1 MNTPDPSSPPPST
14 PSAAPPSKARLI
26 LAIGGGILVV
36 VVAAIAVLRPPR
48 TPEGPGEVSTLPATV
63 TDRSW
68 KVKQPLEI
76 GAIAPSGM
84 WLDVAKPQALKSV
97 LTENAWL
104 KATVDEPLG
113 RGFLGGWSGFLGSA
127 GAEVGLQKLTQGVI
141 GDLVTDAVLVQPM
154 RLAWFAG
161 WGGSTPA
168 LIIPQPAE
176 GLTTTFSAI
185 RGAVERGGWYVDGCP
200 GEPAP
205 PPPPPSPSPST
216 TGEGP
221 GAAVVAEVV
230 PPNRLEISR
239 LVVADQPVFAALA
252 RDRLVF
258 SKDAH
263 SVVHALCGANP
274 TVTQAPGADVV
285 AGLTPAQV
293 GRDVQVLAGLVGLKG
308 APTVAF
314 KVEGSALRPMGLAA
328 ELADAGRLDTVAIAD
343 ATWALVPED
352 LPVAAAVNLKLPKQL
367 STASLEAFYGGTRA
381 DLATRQVLLLW
392 QPHGDAKVKTEVAI
406 VWSDVADREALQQLL
421 SGPNRM
427 EVKVVC
433 ERLVAS
439 STPALVSRIEA
450 ACTDKAPSL
459 LFAQPAI
466 VAGLKAPVS
475 VGAVVDVGRLL
486 GGLLDEGFASDPAT
500 THKKGEVPAEIE
512 AAKKRL
518 RELPRFGL
526 FGDVQGQT
534 LAPRGF
540 AS

>member
-48 TPEGPGEVSTLPATV
+48 TPDGPSEVSTSTSTPTV

-68 KVKQPLEI
+68 KVKQPLEV
-76 GAIAPSGM
+76 GPIAPTGV
-84 WLDVAKPQALKSV
+84 WFDVAKPQALKSV

-154 RLAWFAG
+154 RLAWFSG

-168 LIIPQPAE
+168 LIIPQPTEA
-176 GLTTTFSAI
+176 LTTTFAAV

-200 GEPAP
+200 GEPP
-205 PPPPPSPSPST
+205 PPPTPQPPAPT
-216 TGEGP
+216 EGQD
-221 GAAVVAEVV
+221 ARVVAEVV
-230 PPNRLEISR
+230 PSNRLEISR

-252 RDRLVF
+252 RERLVF
-258 SKDAH
+258 SKDAQ

-285 AGLTPAQV
+285 VGLTPAQV
-293 GRDVQVLAGLVGLKG
+293 GRDVQVFAGLVGLKG

-314 KVEGSALRPMGLAA
+314 KVEGSALRPIGLAG
-328 ELADAGRLDTVAIAD
+328 ELASAGRLDTVAIPD

-352 LPVAAAVNLKLPKQL
+352 LPVAAAVNLKLPKAL
-367 STASLEAFYGGTRA
+367 STASLEAFYGGTSA

-392 QPHGDAKVKTEVAI
+392 QPHGDAKAKTEVAL
-406 VWSDVADREALQQLL
+406 VWSDVADKEALQQLL

-439 STPALVSRIEA
+439 STPTLLSRIEA
-450 ACTDKAPSL
+450 ACTGKAPSL
-459 LFAQPAI
+459 LFAQPAV
-466 VAGLKAPVS
+466 VAGLKAPAS
-475 VGAVVDVGRLL
+475 VGAVVDLGRFFA
-486 GGLLDEGFASDPAT
+486 GLLDEGFASDPAT
-500 THKKGEVPAEIE
+500 THKKGEVPVEIE

-518 RELPRFGL
+518 RELPRFGV
-526 FGDVQGQT
+526 FGDVQGQN

-540 AS
+540 SS

>member
-1 MNTPDPSSPPPST
+1 MNTPDPSSSSSPPPA
-14 PSAAPPSKARLI
+14 PSGGPTLSKARLP
-26 LAIGGGILVV
+26 LAIGGGILVA
-36 VVAAIAVLRPPR
+36 VVAAIAVLRPPH
-48 TPEGPGEVSTLPATV
+48 TPEGPVDPGTPTTSA

-68 KVKQPLEI
+68 KVKQALEV
-76 GAIAPSGM
+76 GPIAPTGV
-84 WLDVAKPQALKSV
+84 WLDVARPQALKSV

-113 RGFLGGWSGFLGSA
+113 RGFLGGWAGLLGSA
-127 GAEVGLQKLTQGVI
+127 GEEVGLQKLTQGVI

-154 RLAWFAG
+154 RLAWFSG

-176 GLTTTFSAI
+176 GLTTTFAAI

-200 GEPAP
+200 GEPTP
-205 PPPPPSPSPST
+205 PTPPTPTPS
-216 TGEGP
+216 EGQDA
-221 GAAVVAEVV
+221 GVVEVV
-230 PPNRLEISR
+230 PPNRIEISR

-252 RDRLVF
+252 RERLVF

-274 TVTQAPGADVV
+274 TVTQTAGADVV
-285 AGLTPAQV
+285 IGLAPAQV
-293 GRDVQVLAGLVGLKG
+293 GRDVQVLAGLLGLKG

-314 KVEGSALRPMGLAA
+314 KVEGSSLRPVGLAG
-328 ELADAGRLDTVAIAD
+328 EVLTAGRLDTVAIPD
-343 ATWALVPED
+343 ATWGLVPED
-352 LPVAAAVNLKLPKQL
+352 LPVAAAVNLKLPKTL
-367 STASLEAFYGGTRA
+367 STANLEAFYAGGNA

-392 QPHGDAKVKTEVAI
+392 QPHGDAKASTEVAI
-406 VWSDVADREALQQLL
+406 VWSDVTDKDALQQIL
-421 SGPNRM
+421 SGKNRM
-427 EVKVVC
+427 EVRVVC

-439 STPALVSRIEA
+439 STPALLSRIEA
-450 ACTDKAPSL
+450 ACTGKAPSL
-459 LFAQPAI
+459 SFAQPAV
-466 VAGLKAPVS
+466 VAGLKAPTSLGV
-475 VGAVVDVGRLL
+475 VVDLGRFL
-486 GGLLDEGFASDPAT
+486 GGLLDEGFASDPGT

-518 RELPRFGL
+518 RELPRFGV

-540 AS
+540 SS

>member
-1 MNTPDPSSPPPST
+1 MNTPDPSSSPPST
-14 PSAAPPSKARLI
+14 PPAAPLSKARLP

-48 TPEGPGEVSTLPATV
+48 TPEAPVEPGTSTSTAA
-63 TDRSW
+63 DRSW

-76 GAIAPSGM
+76 GEIAPTGL
-84 WLDVAKPQALKSV
+84 WLDVGKPQALKSV

-127 GAEVGLQKLTQGVI
+127 GEEVGLHKVTQGVI
-141 GDLVTDAVLVQPM
+141 GDLIADAVLVQPM
-154 RLAWFAG
+154 RLAWFSG

-168 LIIPQPAE
+168 LIVPQPTEA
-176 GLTTTFSAI
+176 LSTTFAAV

-205 PPPPPSPSPST
+205 PTPTPST
-216 TGEGP
+216 PGE
-221 GAAVVAEVV
+221 EVV

-274 TVTQAPGADVV
+274 TVTQVAGADVV
-285 AGLTPAQV
+285 FGLTPAQV
-293 GRDVQVLAGLVGLKG
+293 GRDVQVLVGLLGLKS
-308 APTVAF
+308 APTMAF
-314 KVEGSALRPMGLAA
+314 KVEGSALRPVGLAG
-328 ELADAGRLDTVAIAD
+328 ELAAAGRLDTVAIPEGS
-343 ATWALVPED
+343 WALVPED
-352 LPVAAAVNLKLPKQL
+352 LPVAAAVNLKLPKAL
-367 STASLEAFYGGTRA
+367 STASLEGFYGGTSA

-392 QPHGDAKVKTEVAI
+392 QPHGDAKARTEVAL
-406 VWSDVADREALQQLL
+406 VWSDVADKDALQQIL
-421 SGPNRM
+421 SGPNRI

-439 STPALVSRIEA
+439 STAALLSRIEA
-450 ACTDKAPSL
+450 ACTGKAPSL
-459 LFAQPAI
+459 SFAQPAV
-466 VAGLKAPVS
+466 VAGLKAPTS
-475 VGAVVDVGRLL
+475 VGVVVDLGRFFS
-486 GGLLDEGFASDPAT
+486 GLLDEGFKSDPAAGRT
-500 THKKGEVPAEIE
+500 KGTVPAEIE
-512 AAKKRL
+512 AAKTRL
-518 RELPRFGL
+518 RELPRFGI
-526 FGDVQGQT
+526 FGDVKGQT

-540 AS
+540 SS

>member
-1 MNTPDPSSPPPST
+1 MNTPDPSSPSPST
-14 PSAAPPSKARLI
+14 PPVAPLSKARLP

-48 TPEGPGEVSTLPATV
+48 TPDGPGEVSTPPATT

-68 KVKQPLEI
+68 KVKQPLEV
-76 GAIAPSGM
+76 GDIAPTGV

-97 LTENAWL
+97 LTGNAWL
-104 KATVDEPLG
+104 KATADEPLG

-127 GAEVGLQKLTQGVI
+127 GEEVGLQKLTQGVI

-168 LIIPQPAE
+168 LIIPQPTEA
-176 GLTTTFSAI
+176 LTTTFAAV
-185 RGAVERGGWYVDGCP
+185 RGAVERGGWYVDACP

-205 PPPPPSPSPST
+205 PTPPPPPAPT
-216 TGEGP
+216 EGQDA
-221 GAAVVAEVV
+221 GVVAEVV

-239 LVVADQPVFAALA
+239 LVVADQPVFAALT
-252 RDRLVF
+252 RERLVF
-258 SKDAH
+258 SKDAQ

-274 TVTQAPGADVV
+274 TVTEAPGADVV
-285 AGLTPAQV
+285 VGLTPAQV
-293 GRDVQVLAGLVGLKG
+293 GRDAEVLAGLLGLKG

-314 KVEGSALRPMGLAA
+314 KVEGSALRPVGLAG
-328 ELADAGRLDTVAIAD
+328 ELAEAGRLDTVAIPD

-352 LPVAAAVNLKLPKQL
+352 LPVAAAVNLKLPKAL
-367 STASLEAFYGGTRA
+367 STASLEAFYGGTSA

-392 QPHGDAKVKTEVAI
+392 QPHGDAKAKTEVAI
-406 VWSDVADREALQQLL
+406 VWSNVADKEALQQIL

-439 STPALVSRIEA
+439 STPALLSRIEA
-450 ACTDKAPSL
+450 ACTGKAPSL
-459 LFAQPAI
+459 SFAQPAV
-466 VAGLKAPVS
+466 VAGLKAPTS
-475 VGAVVDVGRLL
+475 VGVVVDLGRFLAT
-486 GGLLDEGFASDPAT
+486 LLDDGFASDPAA

-518 RELPRFGL
+518 RELPRIGL
-526 FGDVQGQT
+526 CGDVQGQT

-540 AS
+540 SS